1 MFKFATKARIGHV
14 NTLILFSALWWVSLS
29 LAQTQTPAQAER
41 DEAPNVSANAADATA
56 NRRIKRWGEGNVDD
70 WELDIALT
78 HGQAAGSVDYTTLS
92 LPDEVQNQQL
102 QQLLARLAIDARD
115 EDTLSQ
121 LESLLVNVMEQ
132 LNAYLDDGL
141 FEQSSQLLLVVKS
154 IDPDFRGLSA
164 ARIRVKTLYESIT
177 LMQAGYAA
185 LESRQVLE
193 PEKINANYYF
203 NRALSKNPG
212 SEGARLGLA
221 SMPATLVDI
230 ASESVHE
237 RDFTSASEWL
247 SLAAEV
253 RNEQK
258 QQEWLAEL
266 KTSPGYTGV
275 LEQLHMSL
283 GEVLV
288 QVNGLLDRRAFEQ
301 ADELLPLI
309 QSVEPA
315 VRGLASAK
323 HRLNTLADV
332 ERLLSAASRALKAD
346 RVVKPEDNNALY
358 YFNLVLDKN
367 AQNQKAQHGLERV
380 QVILVDRALQ
390 SIRDLDIKTA
400 DYWLFKASAV
410 REDQE
415 LVQNARLELATFEKQ
430 RVIALEQQAISAM
443 DSGQYILAEFSIVDL
458 TILGGQ
464 EARVAHLNVRL
475 GQVRANPDFDAGEI
489 LVDDLLRSGGKAPQI
504 VVIPSGSF
512 VMGSDG
518 HSVENYDNESP
529 QHEVTIERVF
539 GLGVHEVTVDEFRLF
554 IEKTGYRTAAER
566 RGLSYV
572 YAGSEDSL
580 KSRAGV
586 HWRHDYRGKKA
597 RPKSPVIHV
606 NADDAQAYVNW
617 LANETGKS
625 YRLPSEAE
633 YEYVA
638 RAGGNGSYWWGEGS
652 PDGAVENLTGERDSS
667 MGQKRWSAYFSGYGD
682 GHWGPALTGSIT
694 DGKMAHPMGVYDIAG
709 NVSEWTADCWH
720 QNYVLA
726 PADGSAWVKPD
737 CDQRVARGGYWASAP
752 RDARAAFRMSAHT
765 NTHGP
770 MVGIRIARDL

>member
-1 MFKFATKARIGHV
+1 
-14 NTLILFSALWWVSLS
+14 
-29 LAQTQTPAQAER
+29 
-41 DEAPNVSANAADATA
+41 
-56 NRRIKRWGEGNVDD
+56 
-70 WELDIALT
+70 
-78 HGQAAGSVDYTTLS
+78 
-92 LPDEVQNQQL
+92 
-102 QQLLARLAIDARD
+102 
-115 EDTLSQ
+115 
-121 LESLLVNVMEQ
+121 
-132 LNAYLDDGL
+132 
-141 FEQSSQLLLVVKS
+141 
-154 IDPDFRGLSA
+154 
-164 ARIRVKTLYESIT
+164 
-177 LMQAGYAA
+177 
-185 LESRQVLE
+185 
-193 PEKINANYYF
+193 
-203 NRALSKNPG
+203 
-212 SEGARLGLA
+212 
-221 SMPATLVDI
+221 
-230 ASESVHE
+230 
-237 RDFTSASEWL
+237 
-247 SLAAEV
+247 
-253 RNEQK
+253 
-258 QQEWLAEL
+258 
-266 KTSPGYTGV
+266 
-275 LEQLHMSL
+275 
-283 GEVLV
+283 
-288 QVNGLLDRRAFEQ
+288 
-301 ADELLPLI
+301 
-309 QSVEPA
+309 
-315 VRGLASAK
+315 
-323 HRLNTLADV
+323 
-332 ERLLSAASRALKAD
+332 
-346 RVVKPEDNNALY
+346 
-358 YFNLVLDKN
+358 
-367 AQNQKAQHGLERV
+367 
-380 QVILVDRALQ
+380 
-390 SIRDLDIKTA
+390 
-400 DYWLFKASAV
+400 
-410 REDQE
+410 
-415 LVQNARLELATFEKQ
+415 
-430 RVIALEQQAISAM
+430 M